1 MSGETDVNR
10 SSCISHHKRSDL
22 EMIVDKI
29 KFSQQLFNRVLIFF
43 TISWPFITNLFINL
57 SQQRMQLNI

>member
-1 MSGETDVNR
+1 MSGETDINR

-29 KFSQQLFNRVLIFF
+29 KFSQ
-43 TISWPFITNLFINL
+43 
-57 SQQRMQLNI
+57 